1 MTAESVQE
9 NLLSQVRRSP
19 IEMVCDVLGVLSDG
33 PKRPTHILY
42 KANMSWRVLSSYL
55 DYLVEKGMVE
65 KDNDEGK
72 RMVYRLTERGR
83 SILDRYDDL
92 RLSLTGGKVSGTR
105 NPRAE
110 LRQQQSSWPWL

>member
-1 MTAESVQE
+1 MTAESVQA

-55 DYLVEKGMVE
+55 DYLIDKGMVE

-72 RMVYRLTERGR
+72 RMVYRLTEKGR
-83 SILDRYDDL
+83 SILDRYEDL
-92 RLSLTGGKVSGTR
+92 RLSLTGGKVTGTGD
-105 NPRAE
+105 PRAE
-110 LRQQQSSWPWL
+110 LRQKQSSWPWL